1 MTNPGLPTV
10 HEKGAD
16 RRGMKPA
23 ETFRFRPL
31 LTFVCRHGDVAA
43 VIVLFVLT
51 VVAAWDFLRGEI
63 VVGPDAVMQFY
74 PWYSFLG
81 ESLRSGDIPAWNPH
95 QFSGT
100 PFAAD
105 PLSGWAYLP
114 AMLLFTL
121 LPLVAAAKSYLL
133 LHLLLAAL
141 FSYALARSL
150 GMEIPGALLTAVA
163 YGYSGFLYL
172 SNTCCFAY
180 PAVMSWLPLTILGT
194 ELAIRSS
201 SWLSRCLWWGV
212 SGLALSQ
219 VLASWLG
226 QGSYY
231 ALLALGGYI
240 AYRTLLSPP
249 DDASGGLT
257 QKTAVPYE
265 LLGAPFL
272 GAPSYII
279 RLGLSRGFL
288 RRAGLG
294 LMSRLLRCA
303 LHGGAVIVFG
313 FGLAAAG
320 VLPRLEYNALSNLA
334 GGYSDIEVGA
344 QVGLVELP
352 VQDWSSLLLEPG
364 AWYVGAPILALAL
377 LAPLVAWKR
386 FAVPYFAALSFGAL
400 ILMGQETTPLHSAL
414 YLLPYFERLHPHDPD
429 RVMMVFYLGA
439 PLLAGAALI
448 GLKEKVGRKPLL
460 LILPLLT
467 MLFLARSILMSLI
480 EVAQEQTA
488 TAGSWEALFS
498 LLSKNGLPI
507 LAGPLLALILA
518 VVLIAAYALIPAR
531 LAIWRS
537 LAFALLVLVVFAD
550 LIAESRTTIAVHG
563 VNREKVDLAAYY
575 HPSDA
580 ARFLQSR
587 GETEEPFRY
596 FGFAPQYV
604 GAKISGPQ
612 GWNRPLVGAL
622 GVNNRATPL
631 GLQSIQGYNALQIA
645 RYPEYMTALNG
656 YEQSYHYADISDEDL
671 DSPLLDLLNAR
682 YVIVPAD
689 IPTEGQPGLNRVLR
703 AQHPT
708 VYEDDRLKVLENQE
722 ALPRAWIVHSARQV
736 GSKEEALDLLSAGQ
750 VDPEETALLED
761 VPPEMSQPDEA
772 SADRA
777 SVVEYGADRIELETT
792 TGAPGLLVLSE
803 VHYPAWRAYVDGRPA
818 PVYVTDHL
826 LRSVPIPEGE
836 HTVELR
842 YESWTLRVGVAIS
855 LIACAA
861 LVALAAA
868 AGVRWWRKSADG
880 TKTTLGGP

>member
-1 MTNPGLPTV
+1 MRLPKTL
-10 HEKGAD
+10 
-16 RRGMKPA
+16 
-23 ETFRFRPL
+23 RFRLPSA
-31 LTFVCRHGDVAA
+31 FARRHGDIV
-43 VIVLFVLT
+43 VVFVLFVLT

-63 VVGPDAVMQFY
+63 VVGPDAAIQFY

-105 PLSGWAYLP
+105 PLSGWTYLP
-114 AMLLFTL
+114 AMLLFAF
-121 LPLVAAAKSYLL
+121 LPLVAAAKSYLF

-150 GMEIPGALLTAVA
+150 GMEIPGALLAAVA

-180 PAVMSWLPLTILGT
+180 PAVMSWLPLTILGA

-201 SWLSRCLWWGV
+201 SWLNRCLWWGV

-219 VLASWLG
+219 ILASWLG

-240 AYRTLLSPP
+240 VYRTLLSPP
-249 DDASGGLT
+249 DGASGRLT
-257 QKTAVPYE
+257 QKTAVPHE

-272 GAPSYII
+272 GKPISII

-288 RRAGLG
+288 LRAGLG
-294 LMSRLLRCA
+294 IGRRLVRCA
-303 LHGGAVIVFG
+303 LHGGAVLVFG

-334 GGYSDIEVGA
+334 GGYSDIEIGA

-352 VQDWSSLLLEPG
+352 VQYWSSLLLEPG

-429 RVMMVFYLGA
+429 RVMVVFYLSA
-439 PLLAGAALI
+439 AFLAGAALI
-448 GLKEKVGRKPLL
+448 GLRERVGRKPLL

-467 MLFLARSILMSLI
+467 TLFLTRSILISLI
-480 EVAQEQTA
+480 EVAQEKTA
-488 TAGSWEALFS
+488 VAGRWEALFS
-498 LLSKNGLPI
+498 LLSKNGVPI

-518 VVLIAAYALIPAR
+518 VMLAAAYALIPAR

-537 LAFALLVLVVFAD
+537 LAFALLILVVFAD
-550 LIAESRTTIAVHG
+550 LVAESRATIAVHG
-563 VNREKVDLAAYY
+563 VNREKMDLAAYY
-575 HPSDA
+575 RPSDA

-596 FGFAPQYV
+596 LGFAPQYV
-604 GAKISGPQ
+604 GAKISGPN
-612 GWNRPLVGAL
+612 GWDEPLVGAL
-622 GVNNRATPL
+622 GANNRATTL
-631 GLQSIQGYNALQIA
+631 GLQGIQGYNALQIA

-656 YEQSYHYADISDEDL
+656 YEQSYHYADIFDEEL
-671 DSPLLDLLNAR
+671 DSPLLDLLNVR
-682 YVIVPAD
+682 YFIVPAD
-689 IPTEGQPGLNRVLR
+689 TPPESQPGLQRVLR

-722 ALPRAWIVHSARQV
+722 TLPRAWIVHSARQV
-736 GSKEEALDLLSAGQ
+736 GSKEEALDLLSADQ

-761 VPPEMSQPDEA
+761 IPPEMSQPDDT
-772 SADRA
+772 SADQA
-777 SVVEYGADRIELETT
+777 SVTEYGADRIELESSTE
-792 TGAPGLLVLSE
+792 APGLLVLSE
-803 VHYPAWRAYVDGRPA
+803 IYYPAWKAYVDGEPA

-826 LRSVPIPEGE
+826 LRSVPVPAGE

-855 LIACAA
+855 LIVCAA
-861 LVALAAA
+861 LIALAVTV
-868 AGVRWWRKSADG
+868 GVRRWWRPES
-880 TKTTLGGP
+880 

>member
-1 MTNPGLPTV
+1 MRLPKTLR
-10 HEKGAD
+10 D
-16 RRGMKPA
+16 RLPSAFAR
-23 ETFRFRPL
+23 
-31 LTFVCRHGDVAA
+31 RHGDV
-43 VIVLFVLT
+43 VVVFVLFVLT

-63 VVGPDAVMQFY
+63 VVGPDAAIQFY

-105 PLSGWAYLP
+105 PLSGWTYLP
-114 AMLLFTL
+114 AMLLFTF
-121 LPLVAAAKSYLL
+121 LPLVAAAKSYLF

-150 GMEIPGALLTAVA
+150 GMEIPGALLAAVA

-180 PAVMSWLPLTILGT
+180 PGVMSWLPLTILGA

-201 SWLSRCLWWGV
+201 SWLNRCLWWGV

-219 VLASWLG
+219 ILASWLG

-240 AYRTLLSPP
+240 VYRTLLSPR
-249 DDASGGLT
+249 DDASGRLA
-257 QKTAVPYE
+257 QKTAFPHE

-272 GAPSYII
+272 GKLTSIV

-288 RRAGLG
+288 LGAGLG
-294 LMSRLLRCA
+294 VGRRLVSCT
-303 LHGGAVIVFG
+303 LHGGAVLAFG

-334 GGYSDIEVGA
+334 GGYSDLEIGA
-344 QVGLVELP
+344 QEGFVELP

-400 ILMGQETTPLHSAL
+400 ILMGQETTPLHSAF

-429 RVMMVFYLGA
+429 RVMVVFYLSA
-439 PLLAGAALI
+439 AILAGAALI
-448 GLKEKVGRKPLL
+448 GLKERVGRKPLL
-460 LILPLLT
+460 LVLPLLT
-467 MLFLARSILMSLI
+467 TLFLTRSILISLI
-480 EVAQEQTA
+480 EVAQEKTGA
-488 TAGSWEALFS
+488 AGRWEALFA
-498 LLSKNGLPI
+498 LLSKNGVPS

-518 VVLIAAYALIPAR
+518 VVLVAAYALIPPQ
-531 LAIWRS
+531 LAIWRN
-537 LAFALLVLVVFAD
+537 LAFALFILVVFAD
-550 LIAESRTTIAVHG
+550 LIAESRATIATHG
-563 VNREKVDLAAYY
+563 VNREKIDLTAYY
-575 HPSDA
+575 RPSDA

-587 GETEEPFRY
+587 REAEEPFRY
-596 FGFAPQYV
+596 LGFAPEYV
-604 GAKISGPQ
+604 GAKISGPN
-612 GWNRPLVGAL
+612 GWDDPLVGAL
-622 GVNNRATPL
+622 GANNRATTL
-631 GLQSIQGYNALQIA
+631 GLQGIQGYNALQLA

-656 YEQSYHYADISDEDL
+656 YEQSYHYADIFDEEL
-671 DSPLLDLLNAR
+671 DSPLLDLLNVR
-682 YVIVPAD
+682 YFIVPAD
-689 IPTEGQPGLNRVLR
+689 TSPESQPGLQRVLR

-722 ALPRAWIVHSARQV
+722 TLPPAWIVHSARQV
-736 GSKEEALDLLSAGQ
+736 GSKEEALDLLSADQ
-750 VDPEETALLED
+750 VDPKETALLED
-761 VPPEMSQPDEA
+761 IPPEMSQPDDT
-772 SADRA
+772 SAEQA
-777 SVVEYGADRIELETT
+777 SVTEYGANRIELESSTE
-792 TGAPGLLVLSE
+792 APGLLVLSE
-803 VHYPAWRAYVDGRPA
+803 VYYPAWKAYVDGEPA

-826 LRSVPIPEGE
+826 LRSVPVPAGE

-861 LVALAAA
+861 LIALAVTV
-868 AGVRWWRKSADG
+868 GVRRWRRPES
-880 TKTTLGGP
+880 